1 MQEIFLSVFFGISL
15 SFAGFS
21 FFVYA
26 SNKGQKLYALFAIF
40 SLFSGLYFLLI
51 ALSGVLEK
59 NLGAGVI
66 FSAAMYYGIFPW
78 FLFQFVG
85 KKQNFVLWIESAV
98 FLLAF
103 IFYLFAPEKEG
114 VPYWQIV
121 AHLGLVGLV
130 ILTISAVLYYRNS
143 EGRRHKT
150 FTALCL
156 LFVFLALEE
165 IVRTYT
171 GLKLLR
177 TYARGIPP
185 LDVYPLLFMVS
196 MGIRMS
202 NDFILRKELQVQ
214 RIQNELNEKSLE
226 LAELEKKRLEDEV
239 EYKKKD
245 LLFFG
250 MELNLKNRFVT
261 SIVDRLN
268 DLKNAKKSIQSTD
281 LEELIQFAKN
291 QVRIDQNLEYF
302 HTNIDKVN
310 HEFIS
315 KLKADYPELTE
326 NELHL
331 ASLLRIKLNTKEIAS
346 IKNITPDS
354 VKVMRYRLRKKFNL
368 ERGENLIEFL
378 QGF

>member
-1 MQEIFLSVFFGISL
+1 
-15 SFAGFS
+15 
-21 FFVYA
+21 
-26 SNKGQKLYALFAIF
+26 
-40 SLFSGLYFLLI
+40 LLI
-51 ALSGVLEK
+51 ALASILEK
-59 NLGAGVI
+59 DLGTGII
-66 FSAAMYYGIFPW
+66 FSAAIYYGIFPW

-85 KKQNFVLWIESAV
+85 KKQNTVLSLESAV

-103 IFYLFAPEKEG
+103 LFYLFAPEKKG
-114 VPYWQIV
+114 VSYWQIV
-121 AHLGLVGLV
+121 AHIGVLGLVALA
-130 ILTISAVLYYRNS
+130 ISASLHYRNT
-143 EGRRHKT
+143 GVRRYKT
-150 FTALCL
+150 FVALCL
-156 LFVFLALEE
+156 LFVVLALEE

-171 GLKLLR
+171 SLTLLR
-177 TYARGIPP
+177 TFVKGVPP
-185 LDVYPLLFMVS
+185 LDIYPLLFTIS
-196 MGIRMS
+196 MGVRIS
-202 NDFILRKELQVQ
+202 NDFIFRKELQVQ
-214 RIQNELNEKSLE
+214 QIQNKLNEKSLE
-226 LAELEKKRLEDEV
+226 LARVEKKRLEDEV

-268 DLKNAKKSIQSTD
+268 DMKNAKKSIQSTD

-315 KLKADYPELTE
+315 RLKTDYPELTE

-354 VKVMRYRLRKKFNL
+354 VKVMRYRLRKKFHL

>member
-1 MQEIFLSVFFGISL
+1 MQEILLSVFFGISI
-15 SFAGFS
+15 SFAGLG
-21 FFVYA
+21 FFVY
-26 SNKGQKLYALFAIF
+26 SGNKDKLYALFAVF

-51 ALSGVLEK
+51 ALSRMLEMDLGV
-59 NLGAGVI
+59 GII
-66 FSAAMYYGIFPW
+66 FSAAIYYGVFPW

-85 KKQNFVLWIESAV
+85 KKQNVALWIESAV
-98 FLLAF
+98 FAVAFFVYSLA
-103 IFYLFAPEKEG
+103 PPNPG
-114 VPYWQIV
+114 VPLWQII
-121 AHLGLVGLV
+121 AHVGLLGLMV
-130 ILTISAVLYYRNS
+130 IAISSSIHYRKKGGKNYRAFS
-143 EGRRHKT
+143 
-150 FTALCL
+150 ALCW

-177 TYARGIPP
+177 AYVRGIPP
-185 LDVYPLLFMVS
+185 LDVYPLLFMIS
-196 MGIRMS
+196 MGIRIS

-214 RIQNELNEKSLE
+214 QIQNELNEKSLK

-250 MELNLKNRFVT
+250 MELNLKNQFVT

-315 KLKADYPELTE
+315 RLKADYPELTE

-354 VKVMRYRLRKKFNL
+354 VKVMRYRLRKKFHL
-368 ERGENLIEFL
+368 DRGDNLIEFL
-378 QGF
+378 HGF